1 MNESVVTMNMNGVTC
16 IDGVPLPPEQNAAL
30 VEYLRVEIQKEL
42 DWEIHEKLESV
53 RRETWSTFD
62 ELMPKDDEL
71 ILVTNG
77 TYVEVAYMEQGSIT
91 KPWRFDKND
100 RPAFK
105 MTDDGIMWKYINLPK
120 VN

>member
-1 MNESVVTMNMNGVTC
+1 MKSPIVTMTMDGVTC
-16 IDGVPLPPEQNAAL
+16 VDGIPLSPEQNTAL
-30 VEYLRVEIQKEL
+30 IEYVKKEVQKEL
-42 DWEIHEKLESV
+42 DWEILEKLESA

-71 ILVTNG
+71 ILITNG
-77 TYVEVAYMEQGSIT
+77 TYVEVAYIENGSIT
-91 KPWRFDKND
+91 KPWRYDKHD

-105 MTDDGIMWKYINLPK
+105 ITDDGIMWKYINLPK